1 MSGQP
6 PIQDPTERPEPPSAD
21 HSAPLWRRLWIYQ
34 AERFPVAKTALL
46 LAVFCVAGINVTVFL
61 GDRPPPGWS
70 AYAVAWVVTFIIFF
84 QMRVCDEH
92 KDHADDTRYRPE
104 RPVPRGLISL
114 HELRWLGLSGV
125 PVAAAV
131 TGVHAP
137 ALLIPLAA
145 VWIWL
150 ALMTVE
156 FFMPATLKARPAA
169 YLVSHMIIMPLI
181 ALLVTASVWVE
192 TGPISHGVWLFL
204 IVSFLNGVV
213 LEVGRKL
220 RTPDNEREGVETY
233 SALWG
238 PKPAA
243 GIWLVAILA
252 AGTLAFM
259 LGVSMQAIVVVG
271 PAILLGLLAALFAAL
286 TFSEAADHRS
296 QRRIETVSGLWV
308 LLSYA
313 GLGFAPGVAG

>member
-1 MSGQP
+1 MSGTP

-21 HSAPLWRRLWIYQ
+21 HRAPLWRRLWTYQ

-61 GDRPPPGWS
+61 GERSPPGWS
-70 AYAVAWVVTFIIFF
+70 AYAFAWVVTFIIFF

-125 PVAAAV
+125 PAAAV
-131 TGVHAP
+131 VAGVYEP
-137 ALLIPLAA
+137 GLLIPLAV

-181 ALLVTASVWVE
+181 ALLVTACVWVE
-192 TGPISHGVWLFL
+192 TGSMPDGLWLFL

-243 GIWLVAILA
+243 GIWLVAVLA

-259 LGVSMQAIVVVG
+259 LGVSMQAVVVVG

-286 TFSEAADHRS
+286 MFSEAADHRS

-313 GLGFAPGVAG
+313 GLGFAPWVAG